1 MPIRDYYCKKCS
13 KHGSWLERMD
23 EEGRE
28 CPYCDEPM
36 ELLPSLPAKTRP
48 GKYGKAG
55 GIVESNQDPK

>member
-1 MPIRDYYCKKCS
+1 
-13 KHGSWLERMD
+13 MD

-36 ELLPSLPAKTRP
+36 QLLPSLPAKTRV

-55 GIVESNQDPK
+55 GIVEHTEAGK